1 MAAMATPRPKT
12 LQTLPPDGTIL
23 EELIDGMKEEYGT
36 PATPQEYRLQIRIMP
51 EEAVPEPSSQ
61 PATSNGDSGPRVR
74 RSRRRGRR
82 SRGKGRPDRMDSG
95 AGGEPNVESGSTD
108 SGAGPSREPGP
119 TDAEAD

>member
-1 MAAMATPRPKT
+1 MAAPRPKT

-61 PATSNGDSGPRVR
+61 PAANGDSGPRVR

-82 SRGKGRPDRMDSG
+82 SRGKGRPDRIES
-95 AGGEPNVESGSTD
+95 AAKPNVESGSTD
-108 SGAGPSREPGP
+108 SGAEPNAEPDGAN
-119 TDAEAD
+119 AEAE